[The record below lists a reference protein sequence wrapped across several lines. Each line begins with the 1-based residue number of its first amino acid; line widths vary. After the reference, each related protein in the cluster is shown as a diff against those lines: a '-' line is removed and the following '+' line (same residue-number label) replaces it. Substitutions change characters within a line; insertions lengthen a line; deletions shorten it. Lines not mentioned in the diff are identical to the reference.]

1 MADERSNGTSAA
13 APEADALYLV
23 DGSGFIF
30 RAYHALPPLTT
41 KSGLSTG
48 AVYGF
53 TQMLIK
59 LETEHRP
66 SHLAV
71 VFDAGSHSFRNALFT
86 EYKANRTEPPDDLKP
101 QFALVRKV
109 VETFN
114 IPVLEA
120 VGFEA
125 DDLIATLTRLA
136 KERGQRVVVVSSD
149 KDLMQLVEDGKVV
162 LHDTMKNVPHGFT
175 YGPKEVQEKF
185 GVPPERLADVLALM
199 GDSVDNIPGVPGVGP
214 KTAAALIQAFGPVE
228 NLLAH
233 VDEIAALPGL
243 RGAKSVAEKIKTH
256 VEAVR
261 LSRQLVSLDDHVTVP
276 LELDELRRKE
286 PAMEKVETLLRE
298 LEFFRLLERL
308 KPIAHRPPTLDVDA
322 QGNATRPLG
331 ATRPATAGEAAATS
345 SPPAVSSSI
354 DPPLKIEIG
363 KSPPRI
369 VTDEAELAA
378 IASELLRASEL
389 GLALESSSSPPSSQ
403 LGAALIGLAL
413 ASPGRPTI
421 YVPTGHRYLGA
432 PPQLDARR
440 ALDILGLVLA
450 AGQPRKHVHGL
461 KDAIILLARHGARM
475 GGVASDP
482 QIASYLIDPNEEHDV
497 SALCGRRLGAT
508 VEARAGL
515 LGSGKKAL
523 AYDMLEIERAAQYAA
538 CQAEG
543 TLAVGALLRAELE
556 ARGML
561 RLLDDIE
568 LPLARV
574 LAVMEQSGVRLDTG
588 FLKTLAVEV
597 DGKLQAIEKEVTA
610 LAGAEINLGS
620 PKQLQELL
628 FDKLGLPGI
637 KRTKTGWS
645 TDADVLEELA
655 PLHPVAAKILEHRV
669 LSKLKGTYIDAL
681 PAVVDARD
689 GRLHTSYR
697 QTVAATGRLS
707 STEPNLQ
714 NVPIRTELGKEIRR
728 AFIAADG
735 CLLIAADY
743 SQVEL
748 RVLAHLSKDPVLV
761 DAFIKDEDIH
771 RRTVVEMFGADK
783 ADDPKLRSVAKMINY
798 GIVYGLSDFGLAQR
812 LGIER
817 ADAKRY
823 IDGYLATYAVLDKY
837 MRQIIEDAYRDGG
850 TRTLLGRFRPIPELQ
865 ARNRMLR
872 SSGERMARNTPIQG
886 TAADLL
892 KLAMIQVQ
900 RMLDAEARDVKML
913 LTVHDEL
920 VLEAPADKADAIAKR
935 LVDKME
941 GVYKLDVPLKVDLG
955 IGRTWADA
963 K

>member
-1 MADERSNGTSAA
+1 MADS
-13 APEADALYLV
+13 DALYLV

-41 KSGLSTG
+41 KSGMPTG
-48 AVYGF
+48 AAYGF

-59 LETEHRP
+59 LETDHRP

-71 VFDAGSHSFRNALFT
+71 VFDAGGRSTRSELFK

-101 QFALVRKV
+101 QFGLVRKV

-120 VGFEA
+120 TDCEA
-125 DDLIATLTRLA
+125 DDLIATLVRQA
-136 KERGQRVVVVSSD
+136 REAGQRVVVVSSD
-149 KDLMQLVEDGKVV
+149 KDLMQLVVDGKVT

-175 YGPKEVQEKF
+175 YDEKAVEEKF
-185 GVPPERLADVLALM
+185 GVPPAKLGEVLALM
-199 GDSVDNIPGVPGVGP
+199 GDSVDNIPGIPGVGP
-214 KTAAALIQAFGPVE
+214 KTAAALIVAYGSVE
-228 NLLAH
+228 NMIAH
-233 VDEIAALPGL
+233 ADDIANLPGL
-243 RGAKSVAEKIKTH
+243 RGAKSVAEKVKTH

-261 LSRQLVSLDDHVTVP
+261 LSRQLVALDEHVTNAVAI
-276 LELDELRRKE
+276 EALRRRE
-286 PAMEKVETLLRE
+286 PDMVKVETLLRE
-298 LEFFRLLERL
+298 LEFVRLLDRL
-308 KPIAHRPPTLDVDA
+308 KPIGHRPPTFDVDGDGQAKA
-322 QGNATRPLG
+322 Q
-331 ATRPATAGEAAATS
+331 PALLSPTADTPKIE
-345 SPPAVSSSI
+345 PPI
-354 DPPLKIEIG
+354 KIEIG
-363 KSPPRI
+363 KAPPQI
-369 VTDEAELAA
+369 ITDEAELRAL
-378 IASELLRASEL
+378 ASELLRTSEL
-389 GLALESSSSPPSSQ
+389 GVTLESTASPPSTQ

-413 ASPGRPTI
+413 ASPGRTTV
-421 YVPTGHRYLGA
+421 YVPLGHRYLGA
-432 PPQLDARR
+432 PPQLDAHK
-440 ALDILGLVLA
+440 ALDALALVLA

-461 KDAIILLARHGARM
+461 KDAIILLSRYGARM

-482 QIASYLIDPNEEHDV
+482 QIASYLIDPSEEHDV
-497 SALCGRRLGAT
+497 SSLCGRRLAAT
-508 VEARAGL
+508 VESRASL

-523 AYDMLEIERAAQYAA
+523 AYDTLEVARAAQYAA

-556 ARGML
+556 QRGML
-561 RLLDDIE
+561 RLLDEIE

-574 LAVMEQSGVRLDTG
+574 LAVMETHGVRLDVEW
-588 FLKTLAVEV
+588 LRTLGRDV
-597 DGKLQAIEKEVTA
+597 DGKLAAIEKEVQA
-610 LAGAEINLGS
+610 LAGSEINLGS

-669 LSKLKGTYIDAL
+669 LAKLKGTYIDAL
-681 PAVVDARD
+681 PAVVDPRD

-714 NVPIRTELGKEIRR
+714 NVPIRTELGREIRR

-735 CLLIAADY
+735 CVLIAADY
-743 SQVEL
+743 SQIEL

-761 DAFIKDEDIH
+761 DAFQKDQDIH
-771 RRTVVEMFGADK
+771 RRTVIEMFGEAQ
-783 ADDPKLRSVAKMINY
+783 ADDPRLRSVAKMINY

-823 IDGYLATYAVLDKY
+823 IDGYLKTYATLDKY
-837 MRQIIEDAYRDGG
+837 MHQIIEEAYRDGG
-850 TRTLLGRFRPIPELQ
+850 TRTLLGRFRPIPELS
-865 ARNRMLR
+865 ARNRQLR
-872 SSGERMARNTPIQG
+872 SAGERMARNTPIQG

-892 KLAMIQVQ
+892 KLAMIAVQ
-900 RMLDAEARDVKML
+900 RVIDTEAKDVKML

-920 VLEAPADKADAIAKR
+920 VLEAPADRADAIGKR

-941 GVYKLDVPLKVDLG
+941 GVWKLDVPLKVDLG
-955 IGRTWADA
+955 IGKSWAEA

>member
-1 MADERSNGTSAA
+1 MADT
-13 APEADALYLV
+13 DALYLV

-59 LETEHRP
+59 LETDHRP

-71 VFDAGSHSFRNALFT
+71 VFDAGSSSFRNELFS

-120 VGFEA
+120 IGFEA
-125 DDLIATLTRLA
+125 DDLIATLVREA
-136 KERGQRVVVVSSD
+136 RERGQRVVVVSSD
-149 KDLMQLVEDGKVV
+149 KDLMQLVVDGKVV

-175 YGPKEVQEKF
+175 YDEKAVEEKF
-185 GVPPERLADVLALM
+185 GVPPARLADVLALM
-199 GDSVDNIPGVPGVGP
+199 GDSVDNIPGIPGVGP
-214 KTAAALIQAFGPVE
+214 KTAAALIQAYGDVE
-228 NLLAH
+228 NMIAH
-233 VDEIAALPGL
+233 ADEIANLPGL
-243 RGAKSVAEKIKTH
+243 RGAKSVAEKVKAH
-256 VEAVR
+256 VESVR
-261 LSRQLVSLDDHVTVP
+261 LSRQLVSLDEHVEVP
-276 LELDELRRKE
+276 VALETLRRRE
-286 PAMEKVETLLRE
+286 PDMTKLESLLRE

-308 KPIAHRPPTLDVDA
+308 KPVAHKPPTLDVDA
-322 QGNATRPLG
+322 EGKAVSPQPSAVSP
-331 ATRPATAGEAAATS
+331 EAA
-345 SPPAVSSSI
+345 VI
-354 DPPLKIEIG
+354 EPPLKIEIG
-363 KSPPRI
+363 KSPPQI
-369 VTDEAELAA
+369 ITDEAELRAL
-378 IASELLRASEL
+378 ASELLRTSEL
-389 GLALESSSSPPSSQ
+389 GVALESTASPPSSQ
-403 LGAALIGLAL
+403 LAAALIGIGL
-413 ASPGRPTI
+413 ASPGRPTV
-421 YVPTGHRYLGA
+421 YVPLGHRYLGA
-432 PPQLDARR
+432 PPQLDAHK
-440 ALDILGLVLA
+440 ALDVLALVFA

-461 KDAIILLARHGARM
+461 KDAIILLQRYGARM

-482 QIASYLIDPNEEHDV
+482 QIASYLLDPTEEHDV
-497 SALCGRRLGAT
+497 SSLCGRRLAAT
-508 VEARAGL
+508 VESRAAL

-523 AYDMLEIERAAQYAA
+523 AYDTLEVARAAQYAA

-556 ARGML
+556 HKQML
-561 RLLDDIE
+561 RLLDEIE

-574 LAVMEQSGVRLDTG
+574 LAVMETHGVKLDVEW
-588 FLKTLAVEV
+588 LRTLGRDV
-597 DGKLQAIEKEVTA
+597 DGKLQAIEKEVQA
-610 LAGAEINLGS
+610 LAGSDINLGS

-669 LSKLKGTYIDAL
+669 LAKLKGTYIDAL

-697 QTVAATGRLS
+697 QTIAATGRLS

-714 NVPIRTELGKEIRR
+714 NVPIRTELGREIRR
-728 AFIAADG
+728 AFIADAG
-735 CLLIAADY
+735 SVLIAADY
-743 SQVEL
+743 SQIEL
-748 RVLAHLSKDPVLV
+748 RVLAHLSKDPVLL
-761 DAFIKDEDIH
+761 DAFSKDEDIH
-771 RRTVVEMFGADK
+771 RRTVIEMFGEAQ
-783 ADDPKLRSVAKMINY
+783 ADDPRLRSVAKMINY

-823 IDGYLATYAVLDKY
+823 IDGYLKTYATLDKY
-837 MRQIIEDAYRDGG
+837 MHQIIEEAYRDGG

-872 SSGERMARNTPIQG
+872 SSGERKARNTPIQG

-892 KLAMIQVQ
+892 KLAMIAVQ
-900 RMLDAEARDVKML
+900 RVIDTEAKDVKML

-920 VLEAPADKADAIAKR
+920 VLEAPAERADAVSKK

-941 GVYKLDVPLKVDLG
+941 GVWKLDVPLKVDVG
-955 IGRTWADA
+955 IGKNWAEA

>member
-1 MADERSNGTSAA
+1 MADT
-13 APEADALYLV
+13 DALYLV

-59 LETEHRP
+59 LETDHRP

-71 VFDAGSHSFRNALFT
+71 VFDAAGSQSFRNTLFA

-101 QFALVRKV
+101 QFGLVRKV

-120 VGFEA
+120 IGFEA
-125 DDLIATLTRLA
+125 DDLIATLVRQA
-136 KERGQRVVVVSSD
+136 RERGQRVVVVSSD
-149 KDLMQLVEDGKVV
+149 KDLMQLVVDGQVT

-175 YGPKEVQEKF
+175 YSEKEVEEKF
-185 GVPPERLADVLALM
+185 GVPPSKLGDVLALM

-214 KTAAALIQAFGPVE
+214 KTAAALIQAYGSVE
-228 NLLAH
+228 NLIAH
-233 VDEIAALPGL
+233 ADEIAALPGL
-243 RGAKSVAEKIKTH
+243 RGAKSVGEKIKAH

-261 LSRQLVSLDDHVTVP
+261 LSRQLVSLDANVAVP
-276 LELDELRRKE
+276 VALETLVRRE
-286 PAMEKVETLLRE
+286 PDMARVETLLRE

-308 KPIAHRPPTLDVDA
+308 KPVAHKPPTLDVDD
-322 QGNATRPLG
+322 QGNAKAPPPP
-331 ATRPATAGEAAATS
+331 PATPSTVE
-345 SPPAVSSSI
+345 
-354 DPPLKIEIG
+354 PPLHIEIG
-363 KSPPRI
+363 KSPPVI
-369 VTDEAELAA
+369 ITDEAELRAL
-378 IASELLRASEL
+378 ASELLRTSEL
-389 GLALESSSSPPSSQ
+389 GVALESSASPPSSQ
-403 LGAALIGLAL
+403 LGAALIGIGL
-413 ASPGRPTI
+413 ASPGRPTV
-421 YVPTGHRYLGA
+421 YVPCGHRYLGA
-432 PPQLDARR
+432 PAQLDAPRVLD
-440 ALDILGLVLA
+440 ALALVLA

-461 KDAIILLARHGARM
+461 KDAIVLLHRYGARM

-482 QIASYLIDPNEEHDV
+482 QIASYLIDPTEEHDV
-497 SALCGRRLGAT
+497 SSLCGRRLAAT
-508 VEARAGL
+508 VEPRQAL

-523 AYDMLEIERAAQYAA
+523 AYDALEVERAARYAA

-556 ARGML
+556 ARQML
-561 RLLDDIE
+561 RLLDEIE

-574 LAVMEQSGVRLDTG
+574 LATMEMHGVRLDTEWLRRLG
-588 FLKTLAVEV
+588 GDV
-597 DGKLQAIEKEVTA
+597 DQKLQAIETEVKA
-610 LAGAEINLGS
+610 LAGSDINLGS

-669 LSKLKGTYIDAL
+669 LAKLKGTYIDAL

-714 NVPIRTELGKEIRR
+714 NVPIRTELGREIRR
-728 AFIAADG
+728 AFIAAEG

-743 SQVEL
+743 SQIEL
-748 RVLAHLSKDPVLV
+748 RVLAHLSKDPVLL
-761 DAFIKDEDIH
+761 DAFAKDQDIH
-771 RRTVVEMFGADK
+771 RRTVIEMFGEAQ
-783 ADDPKLRSVAKMINY
+783 ADDPRLRSVAKMINY

-823 IDGYLATYAVLDKY
+823 IDGYLKTYAVLDKY
-837 MRQIIEDAYRDGG
+837 MNKIIEDAYRDGG
-850 TRTLLGRFRPIPELQ
+850 TRTLLGRFRPIPELA
-865 ARNRMLR
+865 ARNRQLR
-872 SSGERMARNTPIQG
+872 SAGERMARNTPIQG

-900 RMLDAEARDVKML
+900 RVLDTESRDVKML

-920 VLEAPADKADAIAKR
+920 VLEAPTEQAEAIGKR

-941 GVYKLDVPLKVDLG
+941 GVWKLDVPLKVDLG

>member
-1 MADERSNGTSAA
+1 MADS
-13 APEADALYLV
+13 DALYLV

-41 KSGLSTG
+41 KAGMPTG
-48 AVYGF
+48 AAYGF

-71 VFDAGSHSFRNALFT
+71 VFDKAGSRSFRHEVFKA
-86 EYKANRTEPPDDLKP
+86 YKANRVEPPDDLKP
-101 QFALVRKV
+101 QFALVRTV

-114 IPVLEA
+114 IPVLEGD
-120 VGFEA
+120 GFEA
-125 DDLIATLTRLA
+125 DDLIATLTKQA
-136 KERGQRVVVVSSD
+136 KERGLRVVIVASD
-149 KDLMQLVEDGKVV
+149 KDLMQLVDDGKVS

-175 YGPKEVQEKF
+175 YGRKEVEEKF
-185 GVPPERLADVLALM
+185 GVPPERLGDVLALM
-199 GDSVDNIPGVPGVGP
+199 GDSVDNVPGVPGVGP
-214 KTAAALIQAFGPVE
+214 KTAAALIQKFGTLE
-228 NLLAH
+228 NMLAH
-233 VDEIAALPGL
+233 VDEIAGVDGL
-243 RGAKSVAEKIKTH
+243 RGAKSVAEKVKAN
-256 VEAVR
+256 VEGVR
-261 LSRQLVSLDDHVTVP
+261 LSRQLVSLDENVAVP
-276 LELDELRRKE
+276 VAFDDLRRHE
-286 PAMEKVETLLRE
+286 PDMVKVEKLLRE
-298 LEFFRLLERL
+298 LEFVRLLDRL
-308 KPIAHRPPTLDVDA
+308 KPIAHKPPTLNVDTEGRA
-322 QGNATRPLG
+322 L
-331 ATRPATAGEAAATS
+331 PATAPTLL
-345 SPPAVSSSI
+345 PTPAPSLTV
-354 DPPLKIEIG
+354 EIG
-363 KSPPRI
+363 KMPAKI
-369 VTDEAELAA
+369 VTDEGELRT
-378 IASELLRASEL
+378 IASELLRTSEL
-389 GLALESSSSPPSSQ
+389 GIALESSSAAPSSQ
-403 LGAALIGLAL
+403 LTAALIGIAL
-413 ASPGRPTI
+413 ASPGRATL
-421 YVPTGHRYLGA
+421 YVPLGHRYLGVPA
-432 PPQLDARR
+432 QLDAKV
-440 ALDILGLVLA
+440 ALDALGLVLA
-450 AGQPRKHVHGL
+450 AAQPRKHVHGL
-461 KDAIILLARHGARM
+461 KDAIVLLARYGARI

-497 SALCGRRLGAT
+497 TALCGRRLGA
-508 VEARAGL
+508 AIDSRATL

-523 AYDMLEIERAAQYAA
+523 AYDMLEIERAAQYAG

-556 ARGML
+556 QKGML
-561 RLLDDIE
+561 RLLDEIE

-574 LAVMEQSGVRLDTG
+574 LATMEQSGVRLDTAW
-588 FLKTLAVEV
+588 LRTLGADV
-597 DGKLQAIEKEVTA
+597 DQKLQAIEKEVA
-610 LAGAEINLGS
+610 QLAGAEINLGS

-628 FDKLGLPGI
+628 FDKLGLPST

-681 PAVVDARD
+681 PAVVDPRD

-714 NVPIRTELGKEIRR
+714 NVPIRTELGREIRR
-728 AFIAADG
+728 AFIAAEG
-735 CLLIAADY
+735 QLLIAADY
-743 SQVEL
+743 SQIEL

-761 DAFIKDEDIH
+761 DAFGKDEDIH
-771 RRTVVEMFGADK
+771 RRTVIEMFGEAN
-783 ADDPKLRSVAKMINY
+783 ADDKKLRSVAKMINY

-823 IDGYLATYAVLDKY
+823 IEGYLKTYAVLDKY
-837 MRQIIEDAYRDGG
+837 MNSIIEEAYRDGG
-850 TRTLLGRFRPIPELQ
+850 TRTLFGRFRPIPELQ
-865 ARNRMLR
+865 ARNRTLR
-872 SSGERMARNTPIQG
+872 SAGERMARNTPIQG

-900 RMLDAEARDVKML
+900 RMLDTEARDVKML

-920 VLEAPADKADAIAKR
+920 VLEAPADKAEAIGKR

-941 GVYKLDVPLKVDLG
+941 NVYKLDVPLKVDLG
-955 IGRTWADA
+955 VGRSWADA

>member
-1 MADERSNGTSAA
+1 MADSE
-13 APEADALYLV
+13 ALYLV

-59 LETEHRP
+59 LETDHRP

-71 VFDAGSHSFRNALFT
+71 VFDAGSHSFRNEVFA

-101 QFALVRKV
+101 QFGLVRKV

-125 DDLIATLTRLA
+125 DDLIATLVRQA
-136 KERGQRVVVVSSD
+136 RERDQRVVVVSSD
-149 KDLMQLVEDGKVV
+149 KDLMQLVVDGKVT

-175 YGPKEVQEKF
+175 YGEKEVIEKF
-185 GVPPERLADVLALM
+185 GVPPSRLGDVLALM
-199 GDSVDNIPGVPGVGP
+199 GDSVDNVPGVPGVGP
-214 KTAAALIQAFGPVE
+214 KTAAALIQAYGSIE

-233 VDEIAALPGL
+233 VDDIANIPGL
-243 RGAKSVAEKIKTH
+243 RGAKSVGEKVKAH
-256 VEAVR
+256 MESVR
-261 LSRQLVSLDDHVTVP
+261 LSRQLVSLDENVEVPVP
-276 LELDELRRKE
+276 LDTLRRRE
-286 PAMEKVETLLRE
+286 PDMVRVEALLRE
-298 LEFFRLLERL
+298 LEFFRLLDRL
-308 KPIAHRPPTLDVDA
+308 KPIAHKPPTYNVDA
-322 QGNATRPLG
+322 QGNATAPVSPG
-331 ATRPATAGEAAATS
+331 PAASDPS
-345 SPPAVSSSI
+345 SQLSTLNSQPEVEPPIKI
-354 DPPLKIEIG
+354 DIG
-363 KSPPRI
+363 KSPPQI
-369 VTDEAELAA
+369 ITTEAELRAL
-378 IASELLRASEL
+378 ASELLRTSEL
-389 GLALESSSSPPSSQ
+389 GVALESTAASPSSQ

-413 ASPGRPTI
+413 SSPGRPTV
-421 YVPTGHRYLGA
+421 YVPVGHRYLGV
-432 PPQLDARR
+432 PVQLDAMK
-440 ALDILGLVLA
+440 ALDILSLVLG

-461 KDAIILLARHGARM
+461 KDAIVLLGRYNTRM

-482 QIASYLIDPNEEHDV
+482 QIASYLLDPNEEHDV
-497 SALCGRRLGAT
+497 SSLCGRRLSAT
-508 VEARAGL
+508 IEGRATL

-523 AYDMLEIERAAQYAA
+523 AYDALEIERAALYAA

-556 ARGML
+556 ARGMVK
-561 RLLDDIE
+561 LLDEIE

-574 LAVMEQSGVRLDTG
+574 LAVMEQSGVRLDTQW
-588 FLKTLAVEV
+588 LRTLGTDV
-597 DGKLQAIEKEVTA
+597 DAKLQAIEKEVQA
-610 LAGAEINLGS
+610 LAGSEINLGS

-669 LSKLKGTYIDAL
+669 LAKLKGTYIDAL
-681 PAVVDARD
+681 PAVVDPRD

-714 NVPIRTELGKEIRR
+714 NVPIRTDLGKEIRR

-735 CLLIAADY
+735 CLLMAADY
-743 SQVEL
+743 SQIEL
-748 RVLAHLSKDPVLV
+748 RVLAHLSKDPVLL
-761 DAFIKDEDIH
+761 DAFGKDEDIH
-771 RRTVVEMFGADK
+771 RRTVIEMFGPDK
-783 ADDPKLRSVAKMINY
+783 ADDSKLRSVAKMINY

-823 IDGYLATYAVLDKY
+823 IDGYLKTYAELDKY
-837 MRQIIEDAYRDGG
+837 MHRIIEDAYRDGG

-865 ARNRMLR
+865 ARNRVLR
-872 SSGERMARNTPIQG
+872 NAGERMARNTPIQG

-900 RMLDAEARDVKML
+900 RMLEAEHKDVKML

-920 VLEAPADKADAIAKR
+920 VLEAPADKAAAIGKR

-941 GVYKLDVPLKVDLG
+941 GVWKLDVPLKVDLG

>member
-1 MADERSNGTSAA
+1 MAEQ
-13 APEADALYLV
+13 EALYLV

-59 LETEHRP
+59 LETDHRP

-71 VFDAGSHSFRNALFT
+71 VFDAGSSSFRNELFS
-86 EYKANRTEPPDDLKP
+86 EYKANRVEPPDDLKP
-101 QFALVRKV
+101 QFGLVRKV

-125 DDLIATLTRLA
+125 DDLIATLVRQA
-136 KERGQRVVVVSSD
+136 RERAQRVVVVSSD
-149 KDLMQLVEDGKVV
+149 KDLMQLVVDGKVV

-175 YGPKEVQEKF
+175 YDEKAVEEKF
-185 GVPPERLADVLALM
+185 GVPPAKLGDVLALM
-199 GDSVDNIPGVPGVGP
+199 GDSVDNIPGIPGVGP
-214 KTAAALIQAFGPVE
+214 KTAAALIQAYGSVE
-228 NLLAH
+228 NLIAHADDIGSLA
-233 VDEIAALPGL
+233 GL
-243 RGAKSVAEKIKTH
+243 RGAKSVAEKVKTH

-261 LSRQLVSLDDHVTVP
+261 LSRQLVSLDDHVAFPV
-276 LELDELRRKE
+276 ELDALRRKE
-286 PAMEKVETLLRE
+286 PDMAKLESLLRE

-308 KPIAHRPPTLDVDA
+308 KPVAHKPPTLDVDA
-322 QGNATRPLG
+322 EGKAVAPTTRQGADG
-331 ATRPATAGEAAATS
+331 AVGAA
-345 SPPAVSSSI
+345 VVVI
-354 DPPLKIEIG
+354 EPPLKIEIG
-363 KSPPRI
+363 KSPPVI
-369 VTDEAELAA
+369 ITDEGELRAL
-378 IASELLRASEL
+378 ASELLRTSEL
-389 GLALESSSSPPSSQ
+389 GVALESTATPPSTQ

-413 ASPGRPTI
+413 ASPGRPTV
-421 YVPTGHRYLGA
+421 YVPLSHRYLGA
-432 PPQLDARR
+432 PAQLDAHK
-440 ALDILGLVLA
+440 ALDVLALVFA

-461 KDAIILLARHGARM
+461 KDAIILLSRYGARM
-475 GGVASDP
+475 GGVATDP

-497 SALCGRRLGAT
+497 SSLCGRRLAAT
-508 VEARAGL
+508 VESRAAL

-523 AYDMLEIERAAQYAA
+523 AYDTLEVARAGQYAA
-538 CQAEG
+538 GQAEG

-556 ARGML
+556 AGKML
-561 RLLDDIE
+561 KLLDDVE

-574 LAVMEQSGVRLDTG
+574 LAIMEMHGVRLD
-588 FLKTLAVEV
+588 VEWLRKLGRDV
-597 DGKLQAIEKEVTA
+597 DAKLGAIEKEVQA
-610 LAGAEINLGS
+610 LAGSEINLGS

-628 FDKLGLPGI
+628 FDKLALPGI

-669 LSKLKGTYIDAL
+669 LAKLKGTYIDAL
-681 PAVVDARD
+681 PAVVDPKD

-714 NVPIRTELGKEIRR
+714 NVPIRTELGREIRR
-728 AFIAADG
+728 AFVAADG
-735 CLLIAADY
+735 CVLIAADY
-743 SQVEL
+743 SQIEL
-748 RVLAHLSKDPVLV
+748 RVLAHLSKDPVLI
-761 DAFIKDEDIH
+761 DAFQKDQDIH
-771 RRTVVEMFGADK
+771 RRTVIEMFGEAQ
-783 ADDPKLRSVAKMINY
+783 ADDPRLRSVAKMINY

-823 IDGYLATYAVLDKY
+823 IEGYLKTYATLDKY
-837 MRQIIEDAYRDGG
+837 MHQIIEDAYRDGG
-850 TRTLLGRFRPIPELQ
+850 TRTLMGRFRPIPELQ
-865 ARNRMLR
+865 ARNRQLR
-872 SSGERMARNTPIQG
+872 SAGERMARNTPIQG

-892 KLAMIQVQ
+892 KLAMIEVQ
-900 RMLDAEARDVKML
+900 RVIDTEAKDVKML

-920 VLEAPADKADAIAKR
+920 VLEAPKERADAIGKR

-941 GVYKLDVPLKVDLG
+941 GVWTLDVPLKVDLG
-955 IGRTWADA
+955 IGKNWAEA